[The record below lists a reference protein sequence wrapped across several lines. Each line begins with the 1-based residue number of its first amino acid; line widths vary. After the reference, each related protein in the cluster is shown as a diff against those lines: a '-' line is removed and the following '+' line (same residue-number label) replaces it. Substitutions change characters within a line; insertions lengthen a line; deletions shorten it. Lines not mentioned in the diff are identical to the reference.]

1 MKIKLVIYSED
12 YQYVEHLVNYLNIH
26 YNEMIE
32 LNVFNEEEALKEYL
46 DHYKADV
53 VILDDGYFC
62 QLKNNAATVYLTDEP
77 VINEDKLCIFK
88 YQKGEI
94 IYKTILNVYASG
106 TDKGLHKLI
115 ENGQEAT
122 RIHLFLS
129 INGGAGASTVAKA
142 YRIKLAKE
150 RKVLYLN
157 LEIFGDCETVLKADG
172 NFSLDDI
179 LYTLKSRRGSLSLK
193 LESVLKKSPDG
204 IYFYAPSANPI
215 NLLDLD
221 AEEFLSLL
229 SEIKKSGLFNEIV
242 LDMDSF
248 PSVWMLEGL
257 KEADDIWL
265 IADGTEASA
274 EKYDKFRVF
283 ISALEKKKQL
293 RISPK
298 MKIFYNKYSN
308 KTGKP
313 IENCGLE
320 IGGGSPRYEGME
332 EITIVKKMAD
342 SNAFNKDFFKEG

>member
-1 MKIKLVIYSED
+1 
-12 YQYVEHLVNYLNIH
+12 
-26 YNEMIE
+26 
-32 LNVFNEEEALKEYL
+32 
-46 DHYKADV
+46 
-53 VILDDGYFC
+53 
-62 QLKNNAATVYLTDEP
+62 
-77 VINEDKLCIFK
+77 
-88 YQKGEI
+88 
-94 IYKTILNVYASG
+94 
-106 TDKGLHKLI
+106 
-115 ENGQEAT
+115 
-122 RIHLFLS
+122 
-129 INGGAGASTVAKA
+129 
-142 YRIKLAKE
+142 
-150 RKVLYLN
+150 
-157 LEIFGDCETVLKADG
+157 
-172 NFSLDDI
+172 
-179 LYTLKSRRGSLSLK
+179 LK